1 MIVLARHGETEW
13 SASGKHTSTSDVPLT
28 QRGRAAA
35 LGLRERL
42 ACREFALVLASP
54 RRRARDTA
62 DLAGFEPEVV
72 PDLAEIDYGDYE
84 GRTTPEIREQRPGWS
99 LWRDGCP
106 GGETLAQAGVRADR
120 VIARALAADGDV
132 ALFAHG
138 HILRILTARWLD
150 LPPDRGASFALD
162 TASLSELGFERENRV
177 IRRWNA
183 T

>member
-84 GRTTPEIREQRPGWS
+84 AGRRRRSASSVPAGRCGGTAAPAARRSPRPA
-99 LWRDGCP
+99 CAP
-106 GGETLAQAGVRADR
+106 
-120 VIARALAADGDV
+120 
-132 ALFAHG
+132 
-138 HILRILTARWLD
+138 TA
-150 LPPDRGASFALD
+150 
-162 TASLSELGFERENRV
+162 
-177 IRRWNA
+177 
-183 T
+183 